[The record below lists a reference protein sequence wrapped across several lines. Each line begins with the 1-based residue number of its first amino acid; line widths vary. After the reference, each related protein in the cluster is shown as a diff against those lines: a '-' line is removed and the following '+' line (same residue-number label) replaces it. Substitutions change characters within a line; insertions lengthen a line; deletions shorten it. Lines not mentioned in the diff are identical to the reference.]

1 MTKAYSLHI
10 DEKYHGLCQSSAAGA
25 NYKDKD
31 INKILISQ
39 ASAGVEVRSYPTEN
53 LSQVINWKETQ
64 NKPGYLES
72 IASFITKTIPKKFY
86 DASYFDI
93 SHSEGR
99 LTHYRNKL
107 SSLLIKDKI
116 NYQKQRWLDHTI
128 EAFSWYFQKELPAKH
143 ILSFGCGYGY
153 ELFFLRHKYPD
164 ATITAVD
171 WVNRVPEGI
180 LEKLNISFY
189 ESSIYDFLKSNSA
202 KYDLIYSS
210 QVLEHSYEID
220 TLLNLLNSALTKGG
234 VLASCLPLCAFE
246 NTLYSNFLEKVLDG
260 QSSLRQ
266 MDCTMLDLGHPWKTN
281 QYDLFYSLQKAQF
294 QNIEILGN
302 EKSCV
307 RGRGI
312 SFDRWKKEADFLFNL
327 HSIIL
332 NPFKNA
338 IYLFFKDPLPSSIVN
353 FNFNL
358 EWKFGFGGGRI
369 ANFVPEVF
377 FTAYKE

>member
-10 DEKYHGLCQSSAAGA
+10 DEEYHGLCQSSAAGA
-25 NYKDKD
+25 NCKDKE

-39 ASAGVEVRSYPTEN
+39 ASTGVEVRSYAAN
-53 LSQVINWKETQ
+53 NINQVIDWKETQ

-72 IASFITKTIPKKFY
+72 ISSFISEIIPKNFY
-86 DASYFDI
+86 DSSYFDI

-107 SSLLIKDKI
+107 SSLFIKDKI
-116 NYQKQRWLDHTI
+116 NYQKKRWLDHTV
-128 EAFSWYFQKELPAKH
+128 EAFSWYFQEELPAKQ

-171 WVNRVPEGI
+171 WVKRVPESI
-180 LEKLNISFY
+180 LKKLNISFY
-189 ESSIYDFLKSNSA
+189 ESNIYDFLKSKPES
-202 KYDLIYSS
+202 YDLIYSS
-210 QVLEHSYEID
+210 QVLEHSYDID
-220 TLLNLLNSALTKGG
+220 TLLNLLSATLMKEGI
-234 VLASCLPLCAFE
+234 LASCLPLCAFE
-246 NTLYSNFLEKVLDG
+246 NTLYSGFLESVLDG
-260 QSSLRQ
+260 KSSLRQ

-281 QYDLFYSLQKAQF
+281 QYDLLYSLQKAQF
-294 QNIEILGN
+294 QDIEVLGN

-312 SFDRWKKEADFLFNL
+312 SFERWKKEADLLFNL

-332 NPFKNA
+332 NPFKNT
-338 IYLFFKDPLPSSIVN
+338 IYLFLKDPLPSSIVD

-358 EWKFGFGGGRI
+358 EWKLGFGGGRI

-377 FTAYKE
+377 FTAYKK